1 MILGNNYYHEE
12 LDAQPIQVLKKNT
25 ELSMENVKFE
35 SILDFAIEREYEAV
49 EFYTD
54 LSNKTLFA
62 AQKVML
68 KDLADMEKGHAAALE
83 RIRTMGYSQTQQAQK
98 EVEDLHISD
107 YLVDVEIKPNL
118 SYQDIILIAMKR
130 EEKARKLYLDLAS
143 KVSDGEMNTLFTRLA
158 NEEAKHKHQFEVIYD
173 EEVLK
178 EN

>member
-1 MILGNNYYHEE
+1 MINYKNITKQPE
-12 LDAQPIQVLKKNT
+12 LF
-25 ELSMENVKFE
+25 MEKTKFDT
-35 SILDFAIEREYEAV
+35 ILDFAIEREYEAV

-54 LSNKTLFA
+54 LSSKILFA

-83 RIRTMGYSQTQQAQK
+83 RIRTKGFAQTKKVNQD
-98 EVEDLHISD
+98 VEDLHIAD

-130 EEKARKLYLDLAS
+130 EEKAKKLYLDLAN
-143 KVSDGEMNTLFTRLA
+143 KVSDGEMQNLFRRLA
-158 NEEAKHKHQFEVIYD
+158 DEEAKHKHQFEVIYD

>member
-1 MILGNNYYHEE
+1 
-12 LDAQPIQVLKKNT
+12 
-25 ELSMENVKFE
+25 MENKKFE
-35 SILDFAIEREYEAV
+35 AILDFAIEREYEAV

-54 LSNKTLFA
+54 LSKKTLFA

-83 RIRTMGYSQTQQAQK
+83 RIRTNGMTQTK
-98 EVEDLHISD
+98 TVNKDVEDLHISD
-107 YLVDVEIKPNL
+107 YLVEVEIKPNL

-130 EEKARKLYLDLAS
+130 EEKAKKLYMDLAA
-143 KVSDGEMNTLFTRLA
+143 KVTDGEMKNLFLRLA
-158 NEEAKHKHQFEVIYD
+158 DEEAKHKHQFEVIYD